1 MKNTAVNMFDVENT
15 SLELVKTQ
23 LINLIKLYA
32 INDKDVADK
41 IEELVRRFDRI
52 EKLAGSIR
60 MHLGEDSVLLLTLQF
75 HFNSLL
81 PAKLLLE
88 KFKITLSPAQSI
100 YSIMSFTYSLEI
112 TYESLAKFYSVDN
125 RRRAICY
132 SLQTVDNVLLALL
145 VLPFIIKTYIF
156 KFPNSIADKFFKALV
171 ELALLY
177 RVTSSRVGFL
187 SAISLLYEEFTD
199 ENRNI
204 NSLIDWVE
212 SLRSV
217 DLKID

>member
-1 MKNTAVNMFDVENT
+1 MKKTIANMFDIEHS

-32 INDKDVADK
+32 INDKDVVDK
-41 IEELVRRFDRI
+41 TEELVRRFDKI

-88 KFKITLSPAQSI
+88 KFKRTLSPAQSI

-112 TYESLAKFYSVDN
+112 TYESLARFYSVDN
-125 RRRAICY
+125 RRRAIYY
-132 SLQTVDNVLLALL
+132 SLQAVDEVLL

-156 KFPNSIADKFFKALV
+156 RFPNTIADKFFKALV
-171 ELALLY
+171 ELDLLY
-177 RVTSSRVGFL
+177 RVTSSQVDFL

>member
-1 MKNTAVNMFDVENT
+1 MKKTIANMFDIEHS

-132 SLQTVDNVLLALL
+132 SLQTVDNVLL

-212 SLRSV
+212 YLRSV
-217 DLKID
+217 DLIID

>member
-1 MKNTAVNMFDVENT
+1 MKKTIANMFDIEHS

-32 INDKDVADK
+32 INDKDVVDK
-41 IEELVRRFDRI
+41 TEELVRRFDRI

-60 MHLGEDSVLLLTLQF
+60 MHLGEDSVLLLTLQV

-88 KFKITLSPAQSI
+88 KFKRTLSPAQSI

-125 RRRAICY
+125 RRRAIYY
-132 SLQTVDNVLLALL
+132 SLQTVDDVLL
-145 VLPFIIKTYIF
+145 VLPFIVKAYIF
-156 KFPNSIADKFFKALV
+156 RFPNTIADKFFKALV
-171 ELALLY
+171 ELVLLY
-177 RVTSSRVGFL
+177 RVTSSQVDFL

>member
-1 MKNTAVNMFDVENT
+1 MKKTIANMFVIEHS

-32 INDKDVADK
+32 INDKDVVDK
-41 IEELVRRFDRI
+41 TEELVRRFDRI

-60 MHLGEDSVLLLTLQF
+60 MHLGEDSVLLLTLQV

-88 KFKITLSPAQSI
+88 KFKRTLSPAQSI

-112 TYESLAKFYSVDN
+112 TYESLARFYSVDN
-125 RRRAICY
+125 RRRAIYY
-132 SLQTVDNVLLALL
+132 SLQTVDDVLL

-156 KFPNSIADKFFKALV
+156 RLPNTIADKFFKALF

-177 RVTSSRVGFL
+177 RVTSSQVDFL

-199 ENRNI
+199 EHRNI

-217 DLKID
+217 GLKID

>member
-1 MKNTAVNMFDVENT
+1 MKKTIANMFDIEHS

-23 LINLIKLYA
+23 LSNLIKLYA
-32 INDKDVADK
+32 INDKDVVDK
-41 IEELVRRFDRI
+41 TEELVRRFDKI

-60 MHLGEDSVLLLTLQF
+60 IHLGEDSVLLLTLQV

-88 KFKITLSPAQSI
+88 KFKRTLSPAQSI

-112 TYESLAKFYSVDN
+112 TYESLARFYSVDN
-125 RRRAICY
+125 RRRAIYY
-132 SLQTVDNVLLALL
+132 SLQTVDDVLL

-199 ENRNI
+199 ENINI

>member
-1 MKNTAVNMFDVENT
+1 MKKTIANMFDIEHS

-32 INDKDVADK
+32 INDKDVVDK
-41 IEELVRRFDRI
+41 TEELVRRFDRI

-60 MHLGEDSVLLLTLQF
+60 MHLGEDSVLLLTLQV

-88 KFKITLSPAQSI
+88 KFKRTLSPAQSI

-125 RRRAICY
+125 RRRAIYY
-132 SLQTVDNVLLALL
+132 SLQTVDDVLL

-199 ENRNI
+199 ENINI

>member
-1 MKNTAVNMFDVENT
+1 MF
-15 SLELVKTQ
+15 
-23 LINLIKLYA
+23 
-32 INDKDVADK
+32 
-41 IEELVRRFDRI
+41 
-52 EKLAGSIR
+52 
-60 MHLGEDSVLLLTLQF
+60 
-75 HFNSLL
+75 
-81 PAKLLLE
+81 P
-88 KFKITLSPAQSI
+88 
-100 YSIMSFTYSLEI
+100 
-112 TYESLAKFYSVDN
+112 
-125 RRRAICY
+125 
-132 SLQTVDNVLLALL
+132 
-145 VLPFIIKTYIF
+145 YIF

-199 ENRNI
+199 ENINI

>member
-60 MHLGEDSVLLLTLQF
+60 IHLGEDSVLLLTLQF

-100 YSIMSFTYSLEI
+100 YSIMSLTYSLEI

-132 SLQTVDNVLLALL
+132 SLQTVDNVLL

-204 NSLIDWVE
+204 NSLIDRVE

-217 DLKID
+217 DLEID

>member
-1 MKNTAVNMFDVENT
+1 MKKTIANMFDIEHS

-23 LINLIKLYA
+23 LVNLIKLYA
-32 INDKDVADK
+32 INDKDVVDK
-41 IEELVRRFDRI
+41 TEELVRRFDRI

-60 MHLGEDSVLLLTLQF
+60 MHLGEDSVLLLTLQV

-88 KFKITLSPAQSI
+88 KFKRTLSPAQSI
-100 YSIMSFTYSLEI
+100 YSIMYFTYSLEI
-112 TYESLAKFYSVDN
+112 TYESLAIFYSVDN
-125 RRRAICY
+125 RRRAIYY
-132 SLQTVDNVLLALL
+132 SLQTVDDVLL

-156 KFPNSIADKFFKALV
+156 RIPNTIADKFFKALV

-177 RVTSSRVGFL
+177 RMTSSRVEFL

-217 DLKID
+217 DLKTD

>member
-1 MKNTAVNMFDVENT
+1 MKKTIANIFDIEHS

-32 INDKDVADK
+32 INDKDVVDK
-41 IEELVRRFDRI
+41 TEELVRRFDRI

-132 SLQTVDNVLLALL
+132 SLQTVDNVLL